1 MPSTT
6 VLFTIR
12 GRCRKKVLDRC
23 PDLDPINAVKWKDCV
38 FEDDTK
44 KQTNPVQF
52 GDVTQVSAST
62 RRFFL
67 VLLNA
72 PAAEAVSAEVP
83 VTEVPWNHRQVEETQ
98 RKNKQKNQQQQETET
113 HRLHWKSFVFFT
125 LLFSDL
131 IVSEVC
137 EINLTFTSPL
147 TVCSFTGYIIRS
159 GFIFARGHFLLLDPD
174 RFLLYCLWKNKKFC
188 RGHRRRRV
196 MTGLKLEP
204 DVKSVNLNH
213 RRVFFFKSFVF
224 WKYFIF
230 RFLSS
235 SH

>member
-1 MPSTT
+1 MT
-6 VLFTIR
+6 
-12 GRCRKKVLDRC
+12 
-23 PDLDPINAVKWKDCV
+23 
-38 FEDDTK
+38 
-44 KQTNPVQF
+44 
-52 GDVTQVSAST
+52 ST

-147 TVCSFTGYIIRS
+147 SVCSFTGYIIRS

>member
-1 MPSTT
+1 MTS
-6 VLFTIR
+6 L
-12 GRCRKKVLDRC
+12 RCRRQHDGSSSSSSTLQLLKPLVPKYRSPKSPEITDKWRRLREKTNKKTNTSRRRRL
-23 PDLDPINAVKWKDCV
+23 AV
-38 FEDDTK
+38 FT
-44 KQTNPVQF
+44 
-52 GDVTQVSAST
+52 
-62 RRFFL
+62 
-67 VLLNA
+67 
-72 PAAEAVSAEVP
+72 AAC
-83 VTEVPWNHRQVEETQ
+83 
-98 RKNKQKNQQQQETET
+98 
-113 HRLHWKSFVFFT
+113 LSFVFFK

-147 TVCSFTGYIIRS
+147 SVCSFTGYIIRS

-213 RRVFFFKSFVF
+213 RRVFFFNLLSSGNTLFFVF
-224 WKYFIF
+224 FQAHIKDCSHWGQHVGWKYLFAWSW
-230 RFLSS
+230 SS
-235 SH
+235 TVVLQFTNIMSQRVLMN

>member
-1 MPSTT
+1 MT
-6 VLFTIR
+6 
-12 GRCRKKVLDRC
+12 
-23 PDLDPINAVKWKDCV
+23 
-38 FEDDTK
+38 
-44 KQTNPVQF
+44 
-52 GDVTQVSAST
+52 ST

-147 TVCSFTGYIIRS
+147 SVCSFTGYIIRS

-204 DVKSVNLNH
+204 DVKSVNLKQ
-213 RRVFFFKSFVF
+213 RRFFFLNLLSSGNTFFFVFFQAHIKDCSHWGQHGG
-224 WKYFIF
+224 WKYLFAWSWSWQYTVVLQFTNIMSQ
-230 RFLSS
+230 RVLMN
-235 SH
+235 